1 MINQIKEQYTW
12 VTKLMVIKKLLEN
25 CVENKTLIRD
35 YEIVDTNAGQLR
47 RNYIWIFEG
56 NLAKIIFDD

>member
-47 RNYIWIFEG
+47 RNNIWIIEG